1 MNATRRKRT
10 LLGELARRVL
20 AVAAAMVIVLALA
33 IGGFRLLIAQLPGYQ
48 EQMQAWVTETLGLEV
63 DFERVDIR
71 LGMRGPE
78 LTFHDASVGG
88 AGQGDPF
95 LSARQARV
103 RIDARALLTE
113 RRVRFSQLVF
123 DGTRLVLVRD
133 VDGALSLQGAPL
145 PGGARGA
152 WNLELPAELEVAVHD
167 STVVYRDRERAI
179 AWEFHDLSGSL
190 THADDVLMLS
200 AQAAP
205 PAQLAERFEFSLQAQ
220 APSMSVDGP
229 AVLQAQVSG
238 LDLAELARALPDI
251 ADLPQQG
258 NGDVAVEVHW
268 HGSGFDQVN
277 ATIALADVQLAETR
291 LTAAQ
296 SEDSS
301 VAGGSPRYD
310 QIRFAARW
318 RGTEAGWR
326 ITVDDVALVRG
337 GRAWPR
343 DVRSE
348 LVVGEYEGSLRDIH
362 LTATFARIDD
372 LIPML
377 PRRLV
382 PEVLRDW
389 MAAAPRGDLRDLD
402 GSWTSTGGEPDYR
415 IAARF
420 ERLDVPGF
428 AQWPDVR
435 RLSGELRADGR
446 SGRLQLDSS
455 DVVVDW
461 PMLFRQPLAIDT
473 LSGLLVWREGRDGV
487 RVVSDNLVLANADAS
502 TLSNLELTWP
512 LDGSSPILELDTTLT
527 ESTVPAVRRYL
538 PEAIM
543 APGLVTWLDHALVD
557 GRVVNADVTFFGPL
571 RSFPFDDGEGQF
583 RAVARIEGG
592 VLAYLEDWPVAEG
605 LDGTVE
611 FVNASFD
618 ARGSGRVLGHRGNDI
633 RVRIADMRRA
643 VIEVDAAADG
653 PLPDVLRYLRSAPL
667 IARQLG
673 PEFDRVLVLDGDSTV
688 ALQLSLPLADPA
700 GYELQ
705 GSVAMLGGDLAIS
718 GVAARATD
726 IEGVLEFSNDMVFGD
741 GISAMLLEGPVTARV
756 ESVSLPGYRARV
768 SVEGDVDMA
777 NVLSRF
783 ELPGEDFIA
792 GRARWQGSLLLPMN
806 AGNGGAPVRA
816 SVSSSL
822 SGVGLDLPPPFAKA
836 AADAAG
842 VRLEFVFP
850 DHDRMELRGDFGF
863 TRRFA
868 LAWRDYGDGLT
879 LDRGTLRFG
888 GAWPDLPQ
896 QSGFVLDGQLGAVR
910 LDDWLALA
918 RDGGLSVA
926 HGEQLLGMNLDFVDL
941 HAFGQSL
948 GSATVNLARQDD
960 VWLLDIDSDPVA
972 GRVTLTRTADE
983 RADVRARMQRL
994 HLNVDGGADLIG
1006 TDPRTLPGL
1015 SLTADEF
1022 MLGARHFGS
1031 VEAEVVPE
1039 PLGLRMTRFRGD
1051 ARSFALDG
1059 SGSWF
1064 LGSQGAGTQ
1073 LSFALQSSDV
1083 AASLDELGFERF
1095 AEGESGEVSA
1105 SVYWPGPPS
1114 GDWARHV
1121 NGELS
1126 IRVNTGSLVD
1136 VQPGAGRLVGLMSIT
1151 ALPRRLALD
1160 FRDVFQRGL
1169 VFDRISGDFQIDDG
1183 NAYTSNLTLTGPA
1196 VEIGVAGRTGLRDHD
1211 YQQYATVTAEPGKVL
1226 PTVGGLIGGP
1236 GVGAALLLFTHIFR
1250 EPLKGIGRVNYC
1262 VTGSWEDPQ
1271 VERLPASQS
1280 AQNDACVAPVPEVR
1294 LSSAAVETGMQ

>member
-10 LLGELARRVL
+10 WLGELTRRVL
-20 AVAAAMVIVLALA
+20 AVAAALVIVLALA

-48 EQMQAWVTETLGLEV
+48 AQLQAWVTETLGLDV
-63 DFERVDIR
+63 DFARVDVR
-71 LGMRGPE
+71 LGLRGPE
-78 LTFHDASVGG
+78 LTFHDASIGG

-113 RRVRFSQLVF
+113 HRVRFSQLVF

-133 VDGALSLQGAPL
+133 VDGELSLQGAPL
-145 PGGARGA
+145 PGRAGGA
-152 WNLELPAELEVAVHD
+152 WDLELPAELEVAVHD
-167 STVVYRDRERAI
+167 STVVYLDRERAI
-179 AWEFHDLSGSL
+179 TWEFHDLSGSL
-190 THADDVLMLS
+190 THANDVLTLT

-205 PAQLAERFEFSLQAQ
+205 PAQLAGWFEFSLQAQ
-220 APSMSVDGP
+220 APSMRVDGP
-229 AVLQAQVSG
+229 VMLQSQVRG
-238 LDLAELARALPDI
+238 LSLAELARALPDL

-277 ATIALADVQLAETR
+277 ATIALVDVQLADV
-291 LTAAQ
+291 Q
-296 SEDSS
+296 SLERSD
-301 VAGGSPRYD
+301 ADASPRYE

-318 RGTEAGWR
+318 RSTAAGWQ
-326 ITVDDVALVRG
+326 IAVDDVALVRS

-343 DVRSE
+343 DARTE
-348 LVVGEYEGSLRDIH
+348 LAVSGHEGSLDDIR

-372 LIPML
+372 LLPML
-377 PRRLV
+377 PQRFA

-389 MAAAPRGDLRDLD
+389 ITAAPRGDLRDLD
-402 GSWTSTGGEPDYR
+402 VSWTNVGGDSSDYR
-415 IAARF
+415 ISARF
-420 ERLDVPGF
+420 ERLDIPGF
-428 AQWPDVR
+428 AQWPEVR
-435 RLSGELRADGR
+435 QLSGELRADAR
-446 SGRLQLDSS
+446 SGRLQLDSRN
-455 DVVVDW
+455 VVVDW
-461 PMLFRQPLAIDT
+461 PTLFRQPLAIDT
-473 LSGLLVWREGRDGV
+473 VSGLLVWREGRDGV
-487 RVVSDNLVLANADAS
+487 RVVSDNLELVNAHAN

-512 LDGSSPILELDTTLT
+512 LDGSSPILELVTTLT
-527 ESTVPAVRRYL
+527 DSTVPAVRHYL

-557 GRVVNADVTFFGPL
+557 GRVVAADITFFGPL
-571 RSFPFDDGEGQF
+571 QAFPFDDDEGRF
-583 RAVARIEGG
+583 HAVAQIEDG

-618 ARGSGRVLGHRGNDI
+618 ARGRGQVLGHAGDEI
-633 RVRIADMRRA
+633 RVRIPDMRRA
-643 VIEVDAAADG
+643 VIDVDATADG
-653 PLPDVLRYLRSAPL
+653 PLPDVLRFLRSAPL

-673 PEFDRVLVLDGDSTV
+673 PEFDRVVVLDGDSRV
-688 ALQLSLPLADPA
+688 ALQLSLPLADPSS
-700 GYELQ
+700 YELQ

-718 GVAARATD
+718 GVAAHATD
-726 IEGVLEFSNDMVFGD
+726 IEGVLAFSNDAVFGD
-741 GISAMLLEGPVTARV
+741 GISAMLLDGPVTARV

-768 SVEGDVDMA
+768 SVEGDVDVA
-777 NVLSRF
+777 NVLSQF
-783 ELPGEDFIA
+783 ELPGEGFIA
-792 GRARWQGSLLLPMN
+792 GRAHWQGSLLLPVH

-816 SVSSSL
+816 SVSSNL
-822 SGVGLDLPPPFAKA
+822 SGVGLQLPAPFAKGP
-836 AADAAG
+836 ADAAG
-842 VRLEFVFP
+842 IRLDIVFP
-850 DHDRMELRGDFGF
+850 DQDRMELRGDFGF
-863 TRRFA
+863 NRRFA
-868 LAWRDYGDGLT
+868 LAWRDDGDGLA

-888 GAWPDLPQ
+888 GAWPELPQ
-896 QSGFVLDGQLGAVR
+896 RSGFVLDGQLGEVR

-918 RDGGLSVA
+918 RDEGLSVA
-926 HGEQLLGMNLDFVDL
+926 HGEQLLGMNLDFVEL

-948 GSATVNLARQDD
+948 GSATVSLARRDD
-960 VWLLDIDSDPVA
+960 AWQLDIDSDPVA
-972 GRVTLTRTADE
+972 GQVTLTRTADA
-983 RADVRARMQRL
+983 RADVHADMQRL

-1015 SLTADEF
+1015 SLTAGEF
-1022 MLGARHFGS
+1022 MLGARHFGR
-1031 VEAEVVPE
+1031 VEVEVVSE

-1051 ARSFALDG
+1051 ARSFAVDG

-1073 LSFALQSSDV
+1073 LSFALHSSDV

-1095 AEGESGEVSA
+1095 AEGQSGDVSA
-1105 SVYWPGPPS
+1105 SIYWPGPPS

-1126 IRVNTGSLVD
+1126 ISVNTGSLVD

-1169 VFDRISGDFQIDDG
+1169 VFDQISGDFQIDDG

-1211 YQQYATVTAEPGKVL
+1211 YQQTATVTAEPGKVL

-1271 VERLPASQS
+1271 VERLPAAQS
-1280 AQNDACVAPVPEVR
+1280 AQTTACVAPVPEVR
-1294 LSSAAVETGMQ
+1294 LSSAAAETGMQ